1 MQRTIHRAP
10 RAPLAVALAS
20 AVAALAAVPASAY
33 ELYNRDGSVLNAD
46 LEAVFGLMHSEE
58 SYELGFGNRSAGSS
72 SWREGY
78 VKYGLSGSQA
88 LGGAGSLYGALNLL
102 SSGTWGDGDAAGFT
116 LGSERMT
123 DVEDAY
129 LGWRSGDLFPALG
142 ENGVDLSFGRQN
154 LSVGDGF
161 LVNGDSLNFG
171 DVDLG
176 ADYDRGGA
184 YYLAARKAFDQT
196 AVLRLGGEQ
205 GLRGDLIW
213 LKSDNRA
220 QAETELAIATLE
232 HVAEAGTLG
241 LTWIRG
247 LDVNE
252 RFASPAQLERDGMD
266 TVSLRGA
273 GGLGVE
279 NLNLAF
285 EYASQDKDSG
295 TENAWY
301 LEGSWTF
308 AALPWTPTATYR
320 YSRFSEAFDPLFYG
334 LSRGYGTWFQGEVAA
349 NYAGPFNSN
358 SRVHHLGLKATPVE
372 NLTVGALYFDFDS
385 IDTDLGNLGGRE
397 LDLYIEWMV
406 NDHLLISP
414 VLGLYRPERSAAEGG
429 TQLGGDDTN
438 LYSQLVFATFF

>member
-1 MQRTIHRAP
+1 MKRTINRS
-10 RAPLAVALAS
+10 ALS
-20 AVAALAAVPASAY
+20 LALAACSLGISLPGHAY
-33 ELYNRDGSVLNAD
+33 ELYNHDGTVLNAD
-46 LEAVFGLMHSEE
+46 LEAVLGLMHSEE

-78 VKYGLSGSQA
+78 IKYGLSGSQS
-88 LGGAGSLYGALNLL
+88 LGSAGTAYAAFSLV
-102 SSGTWGDGDAAGFT
+102 SSGTWGDGDAAGFS

-123 DVEDAY
+123 DIEDAY

-142 ENGVDLSFGRQN
+142 ENGVDLSAGRQKVV
-154 LSVGDGF
+154 VGDGF
-161 LVNGDSLNFG
+161 LINGDALNFG

-184 YYLAARKAFDQT
+184 YYIAARKAFGQT

-205 GLRGDLIW
+205 GLRGDLMW

-232 HVAEAGTLG
+232 HVAEPGTLG

-252 RFASPAQLERDGMD
+252 RFASQAQAERDGMD
-266 TVSLRGA
+266 TVSLRGT

-285 EYASQDKDSG
+285 EYATQERSSG
-295 TENAWY
+295 RENAWY

-308 AALPWTPTATYR
+308 TELPWAPTATYR
-320 YSRFSEAFDPLFYG
+320 YSRFSETFDPLFYG
-334 LSRGYGTWFQGEVAA
+334 FNRGYGTWFQGEVAA

-358 SRVHHLGLKATPVE
+358 TQVHHVGLKATPLE
-372 NLTVGALYFDFDS
+372 NVTVGALYFDFDTL
-385 IDTDLGNLGGRE
+385 DTGLGNLGGHE
-397 LDLYIEWMV
+397 LDLYAEWMV
-406 NDHLLISP
+406 NDYLLISP
-414 VLGLYRPERSAAEGG
+414 VLGFYKPERSAAEGG
-429 TQLGGDDTN
+429 TQLGNGTN
-438 LYSQLVFATFF
+438 VYSQLMFVTFF